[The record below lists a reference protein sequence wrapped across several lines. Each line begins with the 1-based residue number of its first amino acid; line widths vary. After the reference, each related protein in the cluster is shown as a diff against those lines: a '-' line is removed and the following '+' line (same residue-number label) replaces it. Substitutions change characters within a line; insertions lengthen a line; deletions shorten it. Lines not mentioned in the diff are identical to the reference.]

1 MKSIKDLREQYNLIT
16 EKEEAETKKL
26 AALVRAGLFDA
37 KKLTSLKRALDKPV
51 DKMTAQEKRMLL
63 NLLDALMSEV
73 LSNQPVYQKV
83 KQNVMKE
90 SVVVDTKDYLTK
102 MDPRVKRYG
111 YSQKDAP
118 SVLLLKRKA
127 IRVFPDGQK
136 VALYYAQAIDKYVS
150 IPFSEIGINETWL
163 GDIVRGIVR
172 SVSGG
177 NDSSSSSTKK
187 DEDEVAKELKPL
199 EREKTKLN
207 VSSDL
212 KDKPYITGVEARR
225 QKYERDANM
234 AMAKGVRESF
244 KSNLQALNEFEL
256 GYSDR
261 MDDLYGIPGPK
272 QYGPSGAGAG
282 AGGRISG
289 SSSSKTVKDMIGK
302 SLERARSIEKK
313 QQSNILKSLDK
324 KSKELNQWK
333 QERDARAAAGRRNRR
348 DRLRPNEPET
358 EIETGTRGKTIKSD
372 VFKTI
377 PKKVDLPSGNQ
388 VVPTVRPSVT
398 AKNEPTKF
406 PEPKDDKVLSDV
418 KDYLRKRELE
428 KNIKSDTER
437 EARYKKKVA
446 QGKAEISSKAQNWPG
461 AGTTGLGDIRPTKVE
476 TPPYRPIGSLP
487 KAKADS
493 KGTSAFSDKGIG
505 KKTVNPYSK
514 PAEFKGVTDIP
525 DDRDRAEPENTK
537 KLRGDSLKDVK
548 SGVTTATD
556 TKPSTSSGDRISPT
570 QEPSSQ
576 PRATEKAQGQPWQ
589 GADKW
594 KEPARSEKKSK
605 PDEEGTGKRE
615 PKDTK
620 SPKPPRKPFKL
631 PALAA
636 DAGAKALTAMTPG
649 LKLAISG
656 PKREGDADAIRSRLA
671 SYERRAWQ
679 AQAAGVRESV
689 EIDLNGNRFVLNNEE
704 ANKVISLY
712 ESLNTKNKQKM
723 IKMMNESEEQLNK
736 IVSFAVRQ

>member
-1 MKSIKDLREQYNLIT
+1 MKSIKDLREQYDLIT

-177 NDSSSSSTKK
+177 NDSNSSAKK
-187 DEDEVAKELKPL
+187 DEDEIAKELKPL

-234 AMAKGVRESF
+234 AMAKGVKESF
-244 KSNLQALNEFEL
+244 KAKLKTLNEFKEAV
-256 GYSDR
+256 
-261 MDDLYGIPGPK
+261 PGQENK
-272 QYGPSGAGAG
+272 F
-282 AGGRISG
+282 
-289 SSSSKTVKDMIGK
+289 KK
-302 SLERARSIEKK
+302 SLEVKPSTRQDLKGSTNKK
-313 QQSNILKSLDK
+313 Y
-324 KSKELNQWK
+324 
-333 QERDARAAAGRRNRR
+333 
-348 DRLRPNEPET
+348 
-358 EIETGTRGKTIKSD
+358 
-372 VFKTI
+372 I
-377 PKKVDLPSGNQ
+377 PKKVEVKPGKVPNRLQQYRDDAAKRLARQAAEKTAEKTAVSATKAAPSFISKAAPYAIDALKIGGKLLGAAGLVLDPIVSAKPAGEGSDKPSGPLMKGN
-388 VVPTVRPSVT
+388 TLKT
-398 AKNEPTKF
+398 
-406 PEPKDDKVLSDV
+406 
-418 KDYLRKRELE
+418 
-428 KNIKSDTER
+428 
-437 EARYKKKVA
+437 KVA
-446 QGKAEISSKAQNWPG
+446 
-461 AGTTGLGDIRPTKVE
+461 
-476 TPPYRPIGSLP
+476 TPPDRPIGSLP

-594 KEPARSEKKSK
+594 KEPAKSEKKKS
-605 PDEEGTGKRE
+605 DEEGTGKRE